1 MWFFKT
7 YTASRIAEIQQ
18 TCKDMDIEWSHI
30 PGTANI
36 SDILT
41 REYLLP
47 PNSLPWNT
55 PSMKLYQNVSKIP
68 ASDISA
74 SQLPDSDLKNIVITN
89 NALQVHDPGIG
100 LVQLAL
106 YSEVSRQARQQCT
119 KSGEISEQVSV
130 IENILKR
137 CRTYHKAK
145 NVIARIMGLNTKQKE
160 TDFVTL
166 QNKSE
171 LRIFSVFQDQCA
183 EYCQAFRG
191 AGFHTSK
198 SEENITVVIGRET
211 YLGTTRF
218 LLVPPHTV
226 LYTLMAQTFHQ
237 KYHLVGSPVYI
248 LKQILDH

>member
-1 MWFFKT
+1 MFFIKLKKQAYLFKT
-7 YTASRIAEIQQ
+7 FSASRIAEIQQ

-55 PSMKLYQNVSKIP
+55 PSMKLYQNVTKIP

-74 SQLPDSDLKNIVITN
+74 SQLPDSDLKNVVITN

-119 KSGEISEQVSV
+119 KSGEISEQGKYDPASL
-130 IENILKR
+130 IL
-137 CRTYHKAK
+137 
-145 NVIARIMGLNTKQKE
+145 
-160 TDFVTL
+160 
-166 QNKSE
+166 
-171 LRIFSVFQDQCA
+171 
-183 EYCQAFRG
+183 
-191 AGFHTSK
+191 
-198 SEENITVVIGRET
+198 GRECT
-211 YLGTTRF
+211 
-218 LLVPPHTV
+218 LVKMKFT
-226 LYTLMAQTFHQ
+226 
-237 KYHLVGSPVYI
+237 
-248 LKQILDH
+248 